1 MGNITGILDSDGE
14 IMVRYKYDAGGSCRI
29 DGFSLERGIRLL
41 LNYNKGKF
49 LMNKKMISYKLVCYL
64 SLIPVIGFFIAWP
77 CSWIN
82 IYRQTRS
89 KKYIFLHYI
98 IWLLSVCMVG
108 VILYICIV
116 TFMASFTSQQ
126 KFICGLVLS
135 YFAGVMMALSS
146 IGISKGI
153 IDKYNLKFCD

>member
-1 MGNITGILDSDGE
+1 MGILDGDGE
-14 IMVRYKYDAGGSCRI
+14 IMVRYRYDTGGNHVALMVFHG
-29 DGFSLERGIRLL
+29 DGESDLP

-49 LMNKKMISYKLVCYL
+49 LMNKKIISYKLLCYL

-77 CSWIN
+77 CSWVN

-98 IWLLSVCMVG
+98 IWLLPVCMVG
-108 VILYICIV
+108 IILYICIV
-116 TFMASFTSQQ
+116 TFMSSFTLQQ
-126 KFICGLVLS
+126 KFICGLVFS
-135 YFAGVMMALSS
+135 YFAVVMMALSS

-153 IDKYNLKFCD
+153 IDKYNSKFCD